1 MQFEWDEAKR
11 ALNLKEH
18 GFDFADVHKVFA
30 GLTATYEDDRFRYDE
45 QRFVTLGLL
54 NGVAVSIVHT
64 EQRDII
70 RVISFRQATQ
80 HETDFLFQNIAG
92 ELAPSPPEGP
102 KGRGKAHRGAPRT
115 RHGARRTRH
124 RKKGPKARPS

>member
-11 ALNLKEH
+11 AVNLKEH
-18 GFDFADVHKVFA
+18 GFDFADAHKVFA

-54 NGVAVSIVHT
+54 SGVAVSIVHT
-64 EQRDII
+64 EQGDVI
-70 RVISFRQATQ
+70 RVISFRQATPN
-80 HETDFLFQNIAG
+80 ETAFLFQSISS
-92 ELAPSPPEGP
+92 ELPRSAPKEP
-102 KGRGKAHRGAPRT
+102 RQAHRRAPRT
-115 RHGARRTRH
+115 RHGPRRPRD